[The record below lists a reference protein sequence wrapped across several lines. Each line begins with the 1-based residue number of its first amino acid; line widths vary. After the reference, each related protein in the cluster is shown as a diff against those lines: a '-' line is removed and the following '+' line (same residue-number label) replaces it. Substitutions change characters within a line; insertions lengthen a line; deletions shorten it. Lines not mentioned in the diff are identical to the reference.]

1 MEDISS
7 NLKLSDLYKAGDI
20 LYVNKPRSKV
30 CDEDIIKL
38 IDFFKVKGL
47 CFNNSKKI
55 ITKEDVYVH

>member
-7 NLKLSDLYKAGDI
+7 NLKLPDLYKVGDI
-20 LYVNKPRSKV
+20 LYVNKPRRKV

-38 IDFFKVKGL
+38 IDFFEVKGL

>member
-7 NLKLSDLYKAGDI
+7 NLNLSDLYKVGDI
-20 LYVNKPRSKV
+20 LYVNKPRRKV

-38 IDFFKVKGL
+38 IDFFEVKGL

>member
-1 MEDISS
+1 MEDILS
-7 NLKLSDLYKAGDI
+7 NLKLSDLYKVGDI
-20 LYVNKPRSKV
+20 LYVNKPRMKV

-38 IDFFKVKGL
+38 IDFFEVKGL